1 MLTFEVRTC
10 IPRGKFRLQGCRER
24 KAKKDPF
31 LPGNGCSKVHPFFL
45 LAMCRKCVCIRKIS
59 RLMRAACSAAP
70 TTTLLGN
77 AASLLSLHIPRAG
90 KEKEKGG

>member
-31 LPGNGCSKVHPFFL
+31 LPGNECSKVHPFF
-45 LAMCRKCVCIRKIS
+45 CWQCVGSVCIRKIS
-59 RLMRAACSAAP
+59 RLMRAACSAVP